1 MILFFH
7 NNSRVLSVVNL
18 DTNSEIKIDATSLS
32 KSLFLLAEKFP
43 DTFILWC
50 NVELKNY
57 VNYDKL
63 TEIFHHKLI
72 FSSFHNSTFPIL
84 SEAIGYVNENIY
96 VNYNKTIKAPTWLM
110 SSDVGGL
117 HANVLLALKSKIS
130 LHSSFEYFVLS
141 LAKQAMLIGLL
152 CYSEPLLLLQNAPEI
167 NNKKSDHFTLFKFVK
182 QHYKKRWVLILFLCF
197 LKFEKKF
204 TILPLI
210 KSMFYNF
217 RKLNDNLKSIEVES
231 TLNKFVTT
239 DLDVIIP
246 TIGRKKYLF
255 DVLIDFSNQTILPKN
270 VIMIEQNPD
279 IDSVSE
285 LDYIT
290 NQKWP
295 FTIIHKFTHQTGACN
310 ARNIALDLIKSDW
323 VFFADDDIRFNENF
337 ISKAFEII
345 KKYQNSIYTF
355 SSLQENQKPFYETIL
370 QWDSFGTCS
379 SFASLESVRNVKFNM
394 KFEFGYGEDADFG
407 LQLLKKG
414 NDILYAPNP
423 SLFHLKA
430 PIGGFRTKF
439 LHPWRDDKIQPKPSP
454 TVILFKLIHNTK
466 QQIDGYK
473 VILFFKFYKI
483 QKIKNPYKYFKS
495 LGQQWRKSVEIANK
509 L

>member
-7 NNSRVLSVVNL
+7 NNIKVISVVNL
-18 DTNSEIKIDATSLS
+18 DTNSEIDIAFTSLS

-57 VNYDKL
+57 INYVALHK
-63 TEIFHHKLI
+63 IFHHKLI

-96 VNYNKTIKAPTWLM
+96 ANYNKTTKAPTWLM
-110 SSDVGGL
+110 STDVGGL
-117 HANVLLALKSKIS
+117 HASVLLALKSKIS
-130 LHSSFEYFVLS
+130 LNSSFEYFVLS

-152 CYSEPLLLLQNAPEI
+152 CYSEPLFLLPNAPEI
-167 NNKKSDHFTLFKFVK
+167 ANKKCDNFTLFKFVK

-204 TILPLI
+204 TLIPLLN
-210 KSMFYNF
+210 SLFYNF
-217 RKLNDNLKSIEVES
+217 RKLSNHLKSIEIQS
-231 TLNKFVTT
+231 TLNKFLTT

-246 TIGRKKYLF
+246 TIGRKKYLL

-270 VIMIEQNPD
+270 VIIIEQNSLA
-279 IDSVSE
+279 DSVSE

-295 FTIIHKFTHQTGACN
+295 FHIIHKFTHQTGACN
-310 ARNIALDLIKSDW
+310 ARNVALDLVKSEW
-323 VFFADDDIRFNENF
+323 VFFADDDIRFKENL
-337 ISKAFEII
+337 IEKAFEIV

-355 SSLQENQKPFYETIL
+355 SCLQENQKPFYETII

-379 SFASLESVRNVKFNM
+379 SFASLESLKNVKFNM

-414 NDILYAPNP
+414 NDILYAPDP

-454 TVILFKLIHNTK
+454 TVMLFKLLNNSK

-473 VILFFKFYKI
+473 IILFFKYYKF
-483 QKIKNPYKYFKS
+483 QKIKNPYKYYKL
-495 LGQQWRKSVEIANK
+495 LGKQWRRSITIANK